1 MCFPGGQ
8 NFGKTRGGKHRSREM
23 GAVYPNQ
30 KSNKDKDVIKC
41 DTCTLRALASVPRH
55 TLICINAQNSDALH
69 FMCLFGNSPKWSP
82 GKTHF
87 VKVFISLVI
96 YRDNS
101 ERFWMWYYACQALK
115 ALESAV
121 CCFGSLR
128 HLKLVVNRTEALFC
142 LSCQK
147 KKYFKSFAALGHC
160 KAGQDRQRWSGVLLN
175 HRLTTRWWAIATK
188 YVVCPSQTS

>member
-1 MCFPGGQ
+1 M
-8 NFGKTRGGKHRSREM
+8 
-23 GAVYPNQ
+23 
-30 KSNKDKDVIKC
+30 
-41 DTCTLRALASVPRH
+41 
-55 TLICINAQNSDALH
+55 
-69 FMCLFGNSPKWSP
+69 
-82 GKTHF
+82 
-87 VKVFISLVI
+87 
-96 YRDNS
+96 
-101 ERFWMWYYACQALK
+101 
-115 ALESAV
+115 

-188 YVVCPSQTS
+188 YVVCPSQTSWKLITRPSPLNGSVVNVRERCWSCLKVYSSYPVCRTFNFRGNRHSHSSLHLDVGLSFGFYSHNVIHYHITVPIYLREVQYSESKPPQAESSCQWKEI